1 MSDIINNLLIHKKL
15 EFWKSYKFTELIN
28 QYNHLY
34 YTDSNIYNACIAI
47 LKNSKN
53 YTIKIRNYISS
64 ILGDITLSEKQYEN
78 VWKEFVNNF
87 EKSERIIIVNEII
100 RIINEKASRQ
110 ELSISRNNEEDLQK
124 EIENLKNKVARLQRK
139 NAKLQRIIIEL
150 Q

>member
-1 MSDIINNLLIHKKL
+1 MSDIINNLLINKKL

-28 QYNHLY
+28 QYNNLY
-34 YTDSNIYNACIAI
+34 YTDSNIYNACITI

-53 YTIKIRNYISS
+53 YTVKIRNYISS
-64 ILGDITLSEKQYEN
+64 ILGDTTLSEKQYEN
-78 VWKEFVNNF
+78 VWKEYVNNF

-100 RIINEKASRQ
+100 RIINEKSSRQ
-110 ELSISRNNEEDLQK
+110 ELTISRNNEEDLQR
-124 EIENLKNKVARLQRK
+124 ENEKLKNKIERLQRK